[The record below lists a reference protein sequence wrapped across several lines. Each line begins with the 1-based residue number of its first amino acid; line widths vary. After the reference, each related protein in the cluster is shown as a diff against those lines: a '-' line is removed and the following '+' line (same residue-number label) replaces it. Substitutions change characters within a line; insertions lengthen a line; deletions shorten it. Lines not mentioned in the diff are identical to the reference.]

1 MELAIIGVVLSINTV
16 MNTINMFQ
24 FKQLIARIER
34 LENPYFNFNKKE
46 K

>member
-24 FKQLIARIER
+24 FKQLINRIER
-34 LENPYFNFNKKE
+34 LESPYFNNLKKD
-46 K
+46 